1 MDLFDLIYNNVYTI
15 DKTFDKPDNFE
26 EIRKEIISI
35 IKENNLSLSQSAMV
49 FNSIIKKL
57 GNTPINELWL
67 SV

>member
-1 MDLFDLIYNNVYTI
+1 MDLFDLIYNYIYTI
-15 DKTFDKPDNFE
+15 DKTFDKPNNFE

-57 GNTPINELWL
+57 GNTPINEL
-67 SV
+67 

>member
-15 DKTFDKPDNFE
+15 DKTFDKPNNFE
-26 EIRKEIISI
+26 EITKEIISI

-57 GNTPINELWL
+57 GNTPINKL
-67 SV
+67 

>member
-1 MDLFDLIYNNVYTI
+1 MDLFDLIYNNIYTI
-15 DKTFDKPDNFE
+15 DKTFDKPNNFE

-57 GNTPINELWL
+57 GNTPINKL
-67 SV
+67 